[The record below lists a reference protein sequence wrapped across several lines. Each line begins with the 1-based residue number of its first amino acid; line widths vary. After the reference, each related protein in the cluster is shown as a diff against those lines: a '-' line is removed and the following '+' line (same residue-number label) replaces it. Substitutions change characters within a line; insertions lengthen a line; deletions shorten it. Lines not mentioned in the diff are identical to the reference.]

1 MKEFDYTVVIP
12 CLNEEVTL
20 AEVLIEAKSAANE
33 SQFKVELIVVDNGSS
48 DGSVEI
54 ARNHGALV
62 VNAPIRGYGAA
73 LDAGI
78 RAARSNLILMG
89 DADCSYSFKE
99 GLEMIKTLSHLDVD
113 IVMGNR
119 FTGKIESGAMPWHH
133 KYFGNPILSFLGRKF
148 FRIPIGDFHCG
159 MRAFRRDVYL
169 EASPTTTG
177 MEFATEMIAKF
188 ANLNSKFAEVPITLR
203 KDKRNRKPHLRSFPD
218 GWRHLKMMLLFSPQF
233 FQLYPGFLATFIGL
247 AGIFQYATIGRINL
261 LFAEGKVQTALF
273 SLLIFSIGI
282 NLIAASL
289 ISMAH
294 IESKNIPR
302 FRFWNILRSFIKSKY
317 TPLASSSFALMGVIG
332 LMYIGGDWI
341 GTNTPSVDPITE
353 SRKTIPLIALTLLG
367 VHGSIATMQ
376 VRQILS
382 RFW

>member
-1 MKEFDYTVVIP
+1 MEEFDYTVVIP

-133 KYFGNPILSFLGRKF
+133 KYLGNPVLSFLGRKF

-159 MRAFRRDVYL
+159 MRAFRKDVYL

-282 NLIAASL
+282 NLVAASL

-302 FRFWNILRSFIKSKY
+302 FRFWNILRSLIKSKY